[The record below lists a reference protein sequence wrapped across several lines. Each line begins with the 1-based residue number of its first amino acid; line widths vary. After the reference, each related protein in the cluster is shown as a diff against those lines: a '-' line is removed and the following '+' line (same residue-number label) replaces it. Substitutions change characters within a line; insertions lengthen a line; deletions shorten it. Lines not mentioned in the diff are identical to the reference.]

1 MQIRPIQQ
9 NNTSFGMAL
18 YMPKPSEYSKILKPK
33 TAVETEIFKK
43 LVSYGEELEKSRPQL
58 ELLAKDVDVHITPQI
73 DPFNGYAPDMNQ
85 QRLSG
90 YYCTVTKVGK
100 NKLSRKFNKKYL
112 NVATAISFYNTPLE
126 SISKTVIDS
135 TKSIKRT
142 FIEEGL
148 INNTTSK
155 ILRKLVFGK

>member
-1 MQIRPIQQ
+1 
-9 NNTSFGMAL
+9 
-18 YMPKPSEYSKILKPK
+18 
-33 TAVETEIFKK
+33 
-43 LVSYGEELEKSRPQL
+43 
-58 ELLAKDVDVHITPQI
+58 
-73 DPFNGYAPDMNQ
+73 MNQ

-90 YYCTVTKVGK
+90 FNCTVTKVGK

>member
-9 NNTSFGMAL
+9 NNISFGMAL
-18 YMPKPSEYSKILKPK
+18 YMPKPSAYSKILKPK

-43 LVSYGEELEKSRPQL
+43 LVSYGEELEKARPQL

-90 YYCTVTKVGK
+90 YYCTVTILGK

-112 NVATAISFYNTPLE
+112 NVATEISFYNTPLE

-148 INNTTSK
+148 INNTASK